1 MCVIVSSSVTRI
13 DPDGQRRSAVAYRC
27 LVHGCPVVKT
37 QWGYEHRQSYIPGR
51 VIVKLTGTGIV

>member
-1 MCVIVSSSVTRI
+1 MCVIVSTSVTRI
-13 DPDGQRRSAVAYRC
+13 EPGGQNRTAVAYRC

-51 VIVKLTGTGIV
+51 VIVKPTETGTA